1 MSRTAH
7 YVTILFI
14 ALLNSSFSHGRRIRY
29 LNLREGST
37 CSWKGLDGVC
47 ANIYNCRSTMKDF
60 RYGDPPPICS
70 FQGVKTIVCCT
81 DCELKDISTG
91 VFQINPGVP
100 AWLYKTGEKAR
111 DHCLDYLNQLEKC
124 IPHTIY
130 QYETEKHPTKN
141 CNDILIS
148 IVGAAGGKDANR
160 DQFRHMALLGYGKDI
175 NSAQWMC
182 GGSLIS
188 DKFILTAGHCTAAP
202 RVGPVRYAALGILKR
217 SDPLELWQRYLV
229 KRIVRHPQY
238 KPPSKYHDIALL
250 ETNKRV
256 FFNSHVLPACLHI
269 MPQNYSESF
278 ARATGWGA
286 LGRRRELADTL
297 QAVLLDR
304 YDSHECSQLYPKHRH
319 MRHGYN
325 HTTQMCYG
333 SRQEIRD
340 TCEGDSGGPLQNA
353 AYISECVYTILGVTS
368 SGIPCGVAGNSG
380 VYTRVLPY
388 VPWIESVVWPDWP
401 DWRTD

>member
-1 MSRTAH
+1 MPPRAR
-7 YVTILFI
+7 YVIILFL
-14 ALLNSSFSHGRRIRY
+14 ALLNYAYGIRIPY
-29 LNLREGST
+29 LHLLEGSR

-47 ANIYNCRSTMKDF
+47 ANIYNCRSTMKDI
-60 RYGDPPPICS
+60 RRGDPPPICS

-91 VFQINPGVP
+91 VFQINPDVP
-100 AWLYKTGEKAR
+100 VWFYKNGEKAR
-111 DHCLDYLNQLEKC
+111 DHCLDYLDQVEEC

-130 QYETEKHPTKN
+130 EYDTVKHPTRN
-141 CNDILIS
+141 CNKIEIS
-148 IVGAAGGKDANR
+148 ITGAAGGMDAKR
-160 DQFRHMALLGYGKDI
+160 DQFRHMALLGYGEDI
-175 NSAQWMC
+175 DSAQWQC

-202 RVGPVRYAALGILKR
+202 KIGPVRYIALGILKR

-250 ETNKRV
+250 ETNKKV
-256 FFNSHVLPACLHI
+256 SFNTHVLPACLHI
-269 MPQNYSESF
+269 MPHNYSESY
-278 ARATGWGA
+278 ASATGWGA
-286 LGRRRELADTL
+286 LGHRRELADTL
-297 QAVLLDR
+297 QAVYVDR
-304 YDSHECSQLYPKHRH
+304 FEPHECSQLYPKHRH
-319 MRHGYN
+319 LRHGYD

-333 SRQEIRD
+333 SRKEIRD

-353 AYISECVYTILGVTS
+353 DYISECVYTILGVTS
-368 SGIPCGVAGNSG
+368 SGRSCGFVGNSG

-388 VPWIESVVWPDWP
+388 VPWIESVVWPD
-401 DWRTD
+401 